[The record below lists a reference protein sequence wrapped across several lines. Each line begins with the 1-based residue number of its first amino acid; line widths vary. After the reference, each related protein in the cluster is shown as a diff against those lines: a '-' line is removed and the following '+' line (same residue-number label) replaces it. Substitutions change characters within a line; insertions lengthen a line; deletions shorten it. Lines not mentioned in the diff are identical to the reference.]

1 MQSNRRW
8 SSVLGVLG
16 ALLMLGL
23 CMATSAQAAGEHHP
37 PALTFGIYAGGMA
50 GTPSGLTTGP
60 ADDPAAIQ
68 LALDRLQGGRDRPF
82 LVRAFTAFV
91 DQPATTI
98 SGTLPKDAGQYAV
111 HGRKVDLVLGYAS
124 TNDNLDDWSHWVRTM
139 AHAYGANLGALQIT
153 EEPNLLVPAG
163 PNGAERIRRA
173 VVAGVLAAD
182 DQLRRD
188 GRRRAVD
195 VGMSAYATDTPD
207 STGFWQDIGRYGSPR
222 FRASLDYVGVDMYP
236 GTLFQSE
243 VSAGSKTALRIVRQ
257 QSMPLAHL
265 GRHVPIRV
273 AETGWPTGQGQGR
286 TYAQQVTA
294 VEDSVR
300 AVSGVSAELNV
311 THYEFFDLR
320 DADSTVDDA
329 WYQFGVLRS
338 DYSPKPA
345 FDTFRRL
352 IREFDSPAHHGRHRH

>member
-16 ALLMLGL
+16 ALVVLGL
-23 CMATSAQAAGEHHP
+23 GMPGAAQAHGADHHQP
-37 PALTFGIYAGGMA
+37 GLTFGIYAGGMA

-68 LALDRLQGGRDRPF
+68 FALGRLQGGPDHPF

-91 DQPATTI
+91 DQPATTV
-98 SGTLPKDAGQYAV
+98 SNTLPKDAGQYAV

-124 TNDNLDDWSHWVRTM
+124 VNDNLDDWTLWVRTM

-153 EEPNLLVPAG
+153 EEPNLLVPTG

-188 GRRRAVD
+188 GRRHAVD
-195 VGMSAYATDTPD
+195 VGMSAYATNVADD
-207 STGFWQDIGRYGSPR
+207 TGFWQDIGRYGTPR
-222 FRASLDYVGVDMYP
+222 FRASLDYVGVDLYP
-236 GTLFQSE
+236 GTLFQSG
-243 VSAGSKTALRIVRQ
+243 VSAGTKTALRIVRQ
-257 QSMPLAHL
+257 HEMPLAHL
-265 GRHVPIRV
+265 GRRVPIRV

-294 VEDSVR
+294 VQDSVH
-300 AVSGVSAELNV
+300 AVSDVRAELNV

-329 WYQFGVLRS
+329 WFQFGILRS

-345 FDTFRRL
+345 FDTFRQL
-352 IREFDSPAHHGRHRH
+352 IRELGTQGHGH